1 MQRVFLLG
9 LSLAPVALLLFALL
23 RVDRNREPI
32 RVVLVTL
39 LLGALTPIPVIVTG
53 LALAA
58 ILGIPHDPT
67 TIGEAIA
74 VSFILAALVEE
85 AFKFLVLWRYSAQH
99 DAFDEPFDGIVYG
112 TAASLGFAATEN
124 ILYVFRGE
132 TMGESLFIA
141 TLRAFTAVPMHAMC
155 GVVMGLCIGIGRFRP
170 QARPWWMAIGVGGA
184 IALHGVYD
192 SFAFGS
198 AVMAGQGRGDL
209 AALSAAGLVATTLF
223 AAIVCLLAIA
233 RMRRDQIV
241 EIAAEWPVEASLPPQ
256 TDGFLLP
263 LPPPPPRVARVPWPP
278 PSEPIPDRSPPPAET
293 SPVPVLPMVAMVLEA
308 IATGS
313 AVLLLLVSL
322 PYGDTPAEDI
332 PDAVGLLACG
342 LIGISGLTAIGG
354 MAASIA
360 ALARRERWPGASIGA
375 LLVGGGL
382 ALLIVV
388 LVMAAV
394 IAA

>member
-1 MQRVFLLG
+1 MPRVFLLG
-9 LSLAPVALLLFALL
+9 LSLAPIALLLFALL

-32 RVVLVTL
+32 RFVLVTL

-58 ILGIPHDPT
+58 ILGIPYEPT

-85 AFKFLVLWRYSAQH
+85 AFKFLVLWRYSAKH

-141 TLRAFTAVPMHAMC
+141 VLRAFTAVPVHAMC
-155 GVVMGLCIGIGRFRP
+155 GVIMGLCIGIGRFSP
-170 QARPWWMAIGVGGA
+170 KARPWWIAIGLGGA
-184 IALHGVYD
+184 IGLHGVYD

-198 AVMAGQGRGDL
+198 AVMAGRGQGDL
-209 AALSAAGLVATTLF
+209 ALLSAAGLVATTLL
-223 AAIVCLLAIA
+223 AAVVCLLAIA
-233 RMRRDQIV
+233 RMRRDQV
-241 EIAAEWPVEASLPPQ
+241 VRFVSAWSGDAALPPQ
-256 TDGFLLP
+256 TDGFLAP
-263 LPPPPPRVARVPWPP
+263 VPPPPPRMGIVP
-278 PSEPIPDRSPPPAET
+278 PPPAVSVGDRALEW
-293 SPVPVLPMVAMVLEA
+293 SASVPVLPMAAMVLVA
-308 IATGS
+308 IACGS
-313 AVLLLLVSL
+313 AVLLMLISL
-322 PYGDTPAEDI
+322 PYGDTPAESI

-342 LIGISGLTAIGG
+342 LIGVSGLSAFGG

-382 ALLIVV
+382 VLLIAV
-388 LVMAAV
+388 LVVVAVVAA
-394 IAA
+394 